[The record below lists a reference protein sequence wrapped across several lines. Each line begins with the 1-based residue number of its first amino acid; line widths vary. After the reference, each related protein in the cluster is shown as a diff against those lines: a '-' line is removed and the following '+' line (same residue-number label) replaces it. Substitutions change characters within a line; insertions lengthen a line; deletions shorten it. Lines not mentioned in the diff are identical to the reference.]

1 MQLLSSAHH
10 ILPGPTSSGGHAIPE
25 SSSTSGGFSVTVLTT
40 VSTFLSS
47 LYPGYTPERAR
58 PLSLVSDPGEAVV
71 SRKNW
76 QDGANDAAQKL
87 KLACTIASCWVPQV
101 QVVSDAVASLCSS
114 FSLARDLG
122 SVLEH
127 KDGEKNCAAGT
138 ATLSASTA
146 AALAVIALDNL
157 TTAAAAPA
165 PGSAQNPIR
174 VPDSETLAKIGQDGY
189 PTDAYYLQNNSFSHN
204 STVPGASFRGHYDGG
219 CHTINDLNNCLFRNL
234 EPYAE
239 VRNLRL
245 ANATVDTDQQYLA
258 LLACEMAPYSR
269 ASNIQVEHVSI
280 TNRARG
286 SVAAPAATGIICG
299 YQQRSSRV
307 MATDVRHCSV
317 LATKDHSIAAVV
329 GGLVGG
335 LNQDGVVS
343 HCRVET
349 SGNHAPAGI
358 GAGKL
363 SGLTKDMTVLDSQ
376 VTTAG
381 ESSVAGV
388 GAGLA
393 LGTLEQVAVLNG
405 RVRTSGK
412 SAFAAIGAGQV
423 GYPRSLDYG
432 LIDGLLSVN
441 GSVIT
446 EGERASAGIGT
457 GQLNGEANRVISVSS
472 AVRTRGD
479 MASAGINNGDMGVNA
494 GGSGESRNLV
504 IVNSSV
510 NTEGGGDE
518 NMITGTVRSLTIIN
532 SRRGSESFR
541 DEGSVDFSK
550 LCAGADS
557 RFIASD
563 CTVIPGPTRWNC
575 SSAPLNP
582 GRDSFWV
589 PIEINN
595 IESLN
600 RIGLSP
606 GYPSYAHYVQT
617 SDLDGTLV
625 NTSRSLVFTGHYNG
639 QNRAIRDLQTCL
651 FSDLRGT
658 LRNLHL
664 TGARISSEG
673 QGAAVLACRMSDAST
688 IDNVTFSNCQVT
700 SHGPALAGIVSAERH
715 GRANQVTRIKVH
727 DAMVATDGDAA
738 HAGVIAG
745 QCHGQTRE
753 VDIYGSRV
761 ITHGEG
767 ACAGVG
773 GGIVQSRF
781 ENASFLCSQAET
793 VGREAR
799 AGIGAGRVAYG
810 RVGPITVIKGA
821 VNTTGVRAHGGI
833 GAGEIDKF
841 GAAGH
846 VTSLQ
851 SLVMTSGPDADAG
864 IGGGTLDAE
873 RFGRAMGV
881 DAVDCEVQTRGPRT
895 HAGVGVGSLRLRAT
909 DTEPYT
915 VRLANFTSIDN
926 TVEASGVQSHASING
941 FFFNGDSVG
950 EARPASSR
958 ALNTRVNDQ
967 IYDRGFYINNDT
979 LCARGDHRFV
989 TPKCQPKPAPL
1000 AQNCPQASVF
1010 APAPA
1015 TPVAPATAVAP
1026 ALVATSPSLLAG
1038 IILGSF
1044 VLFGGSALAAYLSS
1058 RHRREAP
1065 AAADESLPKP
1075 PVESADK

>member
-1 MQLLSSAHH
+1 MA
-10 ILPGPTSSGGHAIPE
+10 
-25 SSSTSGGFSVTVLTT
+25 VLTT

-127 KDGEKNCAAGT
+127 KDGETNCAAGT

-269 ASNIQVEHVSI
+269 ASNIQVEHASI

-317 LATKDHSIAAVV
+317 HATKDHSIAAVV

-349 SGNHAPAGI
+349 VGHHAPAGI

-393 LGTLEQVAVLNG
+393 LGTLEQVAVVNG
-405 RVRTSGK
+405 RVSTSGK
-412 SAFAAIGAGQV
+412 RAFAAIGAGQV

-518 NMITGTVRSLTIIN
+518 NMITGTVYSLTIIN
-532 SRRGSESFR
+532 SRRGGESFR

-550 LCAGADS
+550 LCAGADL

-575 SSAPLNP
+575 SSAPLKP

-639 QNRAIRDLQTCL
+639 QNHAIRDLQTCL

-664 TGARISSEG
+664 TGARINSEG

-688 IDNVTFSNCQVT
+688 IDNITFSNCQVT

-727 DAMVATDGDAA
+727 DAMVATEGDAA

-793 VGREAR
+793 VGREAS

-864 IGGGTLDAE
+864 IGGGTLDAV

-909 DTEPYT
+909 DTEPYA
-915 VRLANFTSIDN
+915 VRLANFTSINN

-941 FFFNGDSVG
+941 FFFNGDSV

-958 ALNTRVNDQ
+958 ALNTRVNGQ
-967 IYDRGFYINNDT
+967 IYDGGFSINNDT
-979 LCARGDHRFV
+979 LCARGDYRFV
-989 TPKCQPKPAPL
+989 NPKCQPKPAPL
-1000 AQNCPQASVF
+1000 AQNCPPASVF

-1015 TPVAPATAVAP
+1015 TALAPATAVAPATAAAP

-1065 AAADESLPKP
+1065 AAPDESLPKP

>member
-1 MQLLSSAHH
+1 MQSLSSAHH
-10 ILPGPTSSGGHAIPE
+10 TLPGPAASGGRAVPV
-25 SSSTSGGFSVTVLTT
+25 SNSTSGGFSVAVLTT

-58 PLSLVSDPGEAVV
+58 PLSLVSDPDEAVV

-114 FSLARDLG
+114 LSLAHDLG
-122 SVLEH
+122 GVLEH
-127 KDGEKNCAAGT
+127 KDGKKNCTAGT
-138 ATLSASTA
+138 ATLSAA

-157 TTAAAAPA
+157 TTAAATPA
-165 PGSAQNPIR
+165 PGELGSAQNPIR
-174 VPDSETLAKIGQDGY
+174 VPNSETLAKIGQDGY
-189 PTDAYYLQNNSFSHN
+189 PTDAYYLQNNSFAHN

-219 CHTINDLNNCLFRNL
+219 CHTISDLNNCLFRNL

-269 ASNIQVEHVSI
+269 ASNIQVEHANI
-280 TNRARG
+280 TNRATG

-299 YQQRSSRV
+299 YQQQSSRV
-307 MATDVRHCSV
+307 MAADVRHCSV
-317 LATKDHSIAAVV
+317 LATKDHSMAAVV
-329 GGLVGG
+329 GGLVSG

-343 HCRVET
+343 HCQVET
-349 SGNHAPAGI
+349 SGHHAPAGI

-393 LGTLEQVAVLNG
+393 LGTLEQVAVVNG
-405 RVRTSGK
+405 RVSTSGK
-412 SAFAAIGAGQV
+412 RAFAAVGAGQV
-423 GYPRSLDYG
+423 GYPGSLDYG

-446 EGERASAGIGT
+446 KGERASAGIGT

-518 NMITGTVRSLTIIN
+518 NMITGTVRNLTIIN
-532 SRRGSESFR
+532 SRRGGESFR

-550 LCAGADS
+550 LCAGADP

-639 QNRAIRDLQTCL
+639 QNHAIRDLQTCL

-688 IDNVTFSNCQVT
+688 IDNITFSNCQVT

-761 ITHGEG
+761 ITHGER

-793 VGREAR
+793 FGREAM

-821 VNTTGVRAHGGI
+821 VNTTGEQAHGGI

-851 SLVMTSGPDADAG
+851 SLVMTSGPEADAG
-864 IGGGTLDAE
+864 IGGGTLDAA

-881 DAVDCEVQTRGPRT
+881 DAVNCEVQTRGPRT

-909 DTEPYT
+909 DPEPYT
-915 VRLANFTSIDN
+915 VRLANFTSINN

-941 FFFNGDSVG
+941 FFFNRDSVG

-958 ALNTRVNDQ
+958 ALNTRVNGQ
-967 IYDRGFYINNDT
+967 IYNRGFNINNET

-989 TPKCQPKPAPL
+989 NPKCQPKPAPL
-1000 AQNCPQASVF
+1000 ARNCQPASVF
-1010 APAPA
+1010 APA
-1015 TPVAPATAVAP
+1015 TPVAPALAA
-1026 ALVATSPSLLAG
+1026 ASPSVVAG

-1044 VLFGGSALAAYLSS
+1044 VLFGGSALAAYLYS
-1058 RHRREAP
+1058 RHRREQEAQAAP
-1065 AAADESLPKP
+1065 DESLPEP